1 MEDVSKLWRMAFPC
15 LEGAQLALD
24 TTLVSALRGDGTA
37 RRGAADVDGVAL
49 EAARKRKAR
58 TYPEL
63 VGVHRRARLVVIA
76 LEVGGRWSTE
86 TRSFLS
92 QLAQAIARGEPHLM
106 RRRMEQ
112 AWRLRWGSMLSC
124 AAARAVAT
132 SLLELPGARGG
143 DGETPTFADVEQES
157 RYAGLIG

>member
-1 MEDVSKLWRMAFPC
+1 MKE
-15 LEGAQLALD
+15 EG
-24 TTLVSALRGDGTA
+24 
-37 RRGAADVDGVAL
+37 
-49 EAARKRKAR
+49 

-92 QLAQAIARGEPHLM
+92 QLAKAKARGKPHLM
-106 RRRMEQ
+106 RRRTEQ

-143 DGETPTFADVEQES
+143 DGETATAADVEQDLGMP
-157 RYAGLIG
+157 GLTVSSH

>member
-1 MEDVSKLWRMAFPC
+1 M
-15 LEGAQLALD
+15 
-24 TTLVSALRGDGTA
+24 SALRGDGTA

-86 TRSFLS
+86 TRSVLS
-92 QLAQAIARGEPHLM
+92 QLAKAKARGEP
-106 RRRMEQ
+106 
-112 AWRLRWGSMLSC
+112 
-124 AAARAVAT
+124 
-132 SLLELPGARGG
+132 PGG
-143 DGETPTFADVEQES
+143 
-157 RYAGLIG
+157 